1 MKVKNLPLV
10 SICIPS
16 FNHAMH
22 VTKTIKSVINQNYK
36 NIELI
41 IIDDGSKD
49 KSIDIINL
57 NKKECKKRF
66 IRFKF
71 VKQKNIGLNKTLNK
85 AIRWASGKY
94 FAYVGSDDVFKKNK
108 IYYLVNILEKKENFN
123 VAGIF
128 GSYEIVNQNNELIG
142 VQINPIKSYGLSDI
156 LSWNYNLNTP
166 GQLLRLEFIKKLRG
180 YKENIFFEDWYMW
193 LKLASKGYELKSV
206 NKIVAEYRLHEK
218 NMSKN
223 ILKMFKSRNLILKAY
238 KNHPLYKCSKSKN
251 YLYTAIELSTKQKFF
266 SLKLLYYSV
275 VLYPKVIFEYK
286 FFLCLKKIICLS
298 FIKK

>member
-1 MKVKNLPLV
+1 M
-10 SICIPS
+10 
-16 FNHAMH
+16 
-22 VTKTIKSVINQNYK
+22 
-36 NIELI
+36 
-41 IIDDGSKD
+41 
-49 KSIDIINL
+49 
-57 NKKECKKRF
+57 
-66 IRFKF
+66 
-71 VKQKNIGLNKTLNK
+71 
-85 AIRWASGKY
+85 
-94 FAYVGSDDVFKKNK
+94 
-108 IYYLVNILEKKENFN
+108 
-123 VAGIF
+123 
-128 GSYEIVNQNNELIG
+128 NQNNELIG